1 MTKKEFSRSFK
12 ENLIH
17 ELDLFA
23 QNKALFG
30 GDTFDYRIECNSERL
45 IKVPIYLG
53 GFIVKS
59 WNFVKQYEYINEYGE
74 KTYYDYLPFSSIDDD
89 FVAYDNV
96 SLKEFLILS
105 IKIRD
110 K

>member
-1 MTKKEFSRSFK
+1 MTKKEYSRRFK
-12 ENLIH
+12 ENLVH

-23 QNKALFG
+23 QNKAFSG
-30 GDTFDYRIECNSERL
+30 GDTFDYLIECNSERL
-45 IKVPIYLG
+45 IKVPTYLG

-59 WNFVKQYEYINEYGE
+59 WNFVKQYEYIDEHGV
-74 KTYYDYLPFSSIDDD
+74 KTYYNYLPFLSIDDY
-89 FVAYDNV
+89 FFARDNV

>member
-1 MTKKEFSRSFK
+1 MVGRRSKLMTKKEYTRWFK
-12 ENLIH
+12 ENLTH

-45 IKVPIYLG
+45 IKVPKILN
-53 GFIVKS
+53 GFIVES
-59 WNFVKQYEYINEYGE
+59 WHFVKQYEYVDKRGI
-74 KTYYDYLPFSSIDDD
+74 KTYYDYLPFSGN
-89 FVAYDNV
+89 NV
-96 SLKEFLILS
+96 SLKEFLVLY